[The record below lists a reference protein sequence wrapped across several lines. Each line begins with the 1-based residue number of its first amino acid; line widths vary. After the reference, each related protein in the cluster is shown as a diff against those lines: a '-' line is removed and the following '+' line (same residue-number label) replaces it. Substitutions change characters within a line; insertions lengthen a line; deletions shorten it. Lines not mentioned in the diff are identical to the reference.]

1 MASFSNRN
9 NVWQV
14 RIRVKG
20 QPTLTKSFDTHKEA
34 QRWATVTE
42 SQICR
47 NEFVDT
53 KSASLTS
60 LGDLIQRYM
69 LEVTPLMKS
78 ATTDLIKL
86 AAIRRAAISQR
97 KLTNLTPQI
106 VAAHRDERL
115 SEVANG
121 TVIRELAYLSAII
134 NHGRRE
140 WGVNINNPV
149 LMVRKPISPQGR
161 QRILNVHEQ
170 EAVLAALEPMGRR
183 NKYMHPIVS
192 LALETAMR
200 RGELLSL
207 KWENINK
214 TDQTVLLEDTKNGDR
229 RTVPLSTKAL
239 RILQSISSAGTGAV
253 FPISAGN
260 VFARFKYAVKKVGL
274 KDVRFHDLRHTAIT
288 QMSTKLPNVIEL
300 SSVTGHRNLAMLKRY
315 YHPDAKVLARKLG

>member
-1 MASFSNRN
+1 M
-9 NVWQV
+9 
-14 RIRVKG
+14 
-20 QPTLTKSFDTHKEA
+20 
-34 QRWATVTE
+34 
-42 SQICR
+42 
-47 NEFVDT
+47 
-53 KSASLTS
+53 
-60 LGDLIQRYM
+60 
-69 LEVTPLMKS
+69 
-78 ATTDLIKL
+78 
-86 AAIRRAAISQR
+86 
-97 KLTNLTPQI
+97 
-106 VAAHRDERL
+106 
-115 SEVANG
+115 
-121 TVIRELAYLSAII
+121 
-134 NHGRRE
+134 
-140 WGVNINNPV
+140 
-149 LMVRKPISPQGR
+149 
-161 QRILNVHEQ
+161 HEQ

-183 NKYMHPIVS
+183 NKYMHPLVS

-214 TDQTVLLEDTKNGDR
+214 TDQTALLEDTKNGDR

-315 YHPDAKVLARKLG
+315 YGNRPLEP